1 MRLRDLLARCRREM
15 AEAGLPPDPEAE
27 ILVSAA
33 TGVRRSL
40 LALEGDRE
48 VADPSGTLSDWIA
61 RRARGE
67 PVQYLLGAWDFFGRE
82 FLLTRDTLIPRPETE
97 EMVEGILAAWRG
109 RATGGFRFLDVGT
122 GSGAIAVTLAAEIP
136 GARGIASDTS
146 REALRVARR
155 NAVRHGVSDRVAFL
169 CADADCAL
177 QAGERFDVVVS
188 NPPYVSTTEWPFL
201 PREVR
206 DFEPVRA
213 LVAGPAGTEV
223 LRALLA
229 GSGRLLRRGGELWV
243 EIGAGQAG
251 VLRALPA
258 PGLSLSEIRKD
269 LAGRDRVGR
278 FRKAG

>member
-15 AEAGLPPDPEAE
+15 ASAGLPPDPEAE

-33 TGVRRSL
+33 TGVRRALLSL
-40 LALEGDRE
+40 QGDRE
-48 VADPSGTLSDWIA
+48 VGDPAATLSGWIA

-67 PVQYLLGAWDFFGRE
+67 PVQYLLGAWEFFGRE

-109 RATGGFRFLDVGT
+109 RAAGGFRFLDVGT

-136 GARGIASDTS
+136 GARGIASDRS
-146 REALRVARR
+146 PEALRVARR
-155 NAVRHGVSDRVAFL
+155 NAGRHGVADRLAFV
-169 CADADCAL
+169 CADTFCAL

-188 NPPYVSTTEWPFL
+188 NPPYVSSTEWPSL

-206 DFEPVRA
+206 DYEPVRA

-229 GSGRLLRRGGELWV
+229 GSGALLRRGGELWV

-251 VLRALPA
+251 ALRALPA
-258 PGLSLSEIRKD
+258 PGLALAEIRKD

-278 FRKAG
+278 FRAAG